1 MNAQPFT
8 SESYSGDAGEAAW
21 QDVLRGFGL
30 QSQGARHGSP
40 AHASALS
47 RLSSSGVR
55 LGKFSA
61 DAQSL
66 RSLPPSAGLPLL
78 LIPVE
83 HSTVLVAGDD
93 RQIVATGQLILAPRG
108 ADWQL
113 QFQRGLRAVVLSV
126 PAEAFRGRKVPP
138 LAAAQPRVFGAE
150 GLPDIVG
157 RTALATAEA
166 LDRLSESEWEA
177 VAQSAA
183 ELLLALSSELVAAT
197 SDPSSSRAALL
208 QRLYATIER
217 SIGSEDI
224 SIADIAQAEGI
235 SERYVQKLFEGTG
248 ESFSH
253 YLRERRLQRAW
264 HDLANPAEAAVPIAE
279 IAYRCGFADAAHFS
293 RLFRERFGLPPRELR
308 RREVDRQTHSAVAS
322 GQRGWPQEA
331 LVQLR
336 ARQVASGPV
345 RRPALRE
352 DGEVGTPVSEAP
364 ARHYLPVHAQHVH
377 WGYFS
382 RSLEPLI
389 EIASGD
395 IVTVETLTQHASDDP
410 ERMIEGDPGA
420 ESVFHWTSTDKTV
433 NRRGAGPL
441 DASVFGRGAGEG
453 FGVHIC
459 TGPIAVHG
467 AQPGD
472 VLEVHILDIVPRRS
486 RHPAHA
492 GRVFGSSVAAWWGYH
507 YSELLSEPHPREC
520 VTIYEIVTDTDEPY
534 ARALH
539 SYRWEPQ
546 TDPSGVQHM
555 LYDYPGVLVRPGTV
569 TLQEKVLNGVRIPL
583 RPHFGVIAV
592 APREAELVD
601 SVPPAY
607 FGGNLDNWRLGKG
620 ARVYLP
626 VSVPG
631 ALLSVGDPHAAQG
644 DGELSGTAIECSMT
658 GTFCVTL
665 HKKANIGGTVLADL
679 TYPLIE
685 TPEDWVLT
693 GFSHPNY
700 LAEFGASSQS
710 EVYAKSSLDLAMRDA
725 FRKMRRFLMSTK
737 ALSEDEAVALMSAA
751 VDFGITQVVDGN
763 WGVHAILSKRLFAQH
778 EPGERGLGS

>member
-30 QSQGARHGSP
+30 QSLGARQGSP

-66 RSLPPSAGLPLL
+66 RSLPSRAGLPLL
-78 LIPVE
+78 LMPVE
-83 HSTVLVAGDD
+83 NSTVLVVGED
-93 RQIVATGQLILAPRG
+93 RQIVAAGQLILAPRG

-138 LAAAQPRVFGAE
+138 LAAVQPRVFGAE
-150 GLPDIVG
+150 GLADIVG

-166 LDRLSESEWEA
+166 LNRLSEAEWEA

-183 ELLLALSSELVAAT
+183 ELLLALSGELVAAT

-208 QRLYATIER
+208 QRLYAAIER
-217 SIGSEDI
+217 SMGSEDI

-253 YLRERRLQRAW
+253 YVRERRLQRAW

-279 IAYRCGFADAAHFS
+279 IAYRYGFADAAHFS

-308 RREVDRQTHSAVAS
+308 RREAERQTHSAVAS

-331 LVQLR
+331 LAQLR
-336 ARQVASGPV
+336 ARQAAGPA
-345 RRPALRE
+345 RRPTLRE
-352 DGEVGTPVSEAP
+352 DGEAGAPVPGGA
-364 ARHYLPVHAQHVH
+364 ARHYLPVYAQHVH

-382 RSLEPLI
+382 RSLDPLI

-395 IVTVETLTQHASDDP
+395 IVTIETLTQHASDDP

-420 ESVFHWTSTDKTV
+420 ESVFHWTPTDKTV

-472 VLEVHILDIVPRRS
+472 VLEVHILDIEPRRS

-520 VTIYEIVTDTDEPY
+520 VTIYEIVTEADEPY
-534 ARALH
+534 AEALH

-546 TDPSGVQHM
+546 TDPSGVQHV

-569 TLQEKVLNGVRIPL
+569 TLQTNVLEGVRIPL

-620 ARVYLP
+620 ATVYLP

-658 GTFCVTL
+658 GTFRVTL
-665 HKKANIGGTVLADL
+665 HKKADIGGTVLADL

-700 LAEFGASSQS
+700 LAEFGASGQS

-725 FRKMRRFLMSTK
+725 FRKMRRFLMTTK
-737 ALSEDEAVALMSAA
+737 ALSEDEAVALMSVA

-778 EPGERGLGS
+778 ESGEAAPES